1 MLFSNSSKLFGIYGG
16 TNLLASGVGEGVGVG
31 VTTGVG
37 VGVGVGVNVG
47 IGFAIAT
54 PLFHTSF
61 LPLFTHVYFLPAE
74 VEVAPSFEHVAPAF
88 TAALAAD
95 VISVNDTRSVRNFIL
110 VLKMFSQFEWCRYH
124 QCSIGKSLFLH
135 K

>member
-1 MLFSNSSKLFGIYGG
+1 MYPRFKSF
-16 TNLLASGVGEGVGVG
+16 EG
-31 VTTGVG
+31 TGVELVEGEAAG
-37 VGVGVGVNVG
+37 VCVAVDVGFGT
-47 IGFAIAT
+47 AIAT

-95 VISVNDTRSVRNFIL
+95 VISVNDTRSVRNFVL
-110 VLKMFSQFEWCRYH
+110 VLKMFSQFE
-124 QCSIGKSLFLH
+124 
-135 K
+135 